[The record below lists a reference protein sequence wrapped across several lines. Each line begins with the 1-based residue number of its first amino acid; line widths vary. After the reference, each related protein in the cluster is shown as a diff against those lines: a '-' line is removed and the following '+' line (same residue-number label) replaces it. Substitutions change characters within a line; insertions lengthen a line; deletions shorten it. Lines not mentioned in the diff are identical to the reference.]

1 MFSATDG
8 QGDVDMNAMPRT
20 GLMTLTEAEIE
31 QVSGGAAFLV
41 IYAGLFVAGLLVGG
55 TLEQQENADSDV
67 CRK

>member
-1 MFSATDG
+1 
-8 QGDVDMNAMPRT
+8 MNAEPRT
-20 GLMTLTEAEIE
+20 EVNTLTEAELA

-55 TLEQQENADSDV
+55 TLEQQKAGDSDV